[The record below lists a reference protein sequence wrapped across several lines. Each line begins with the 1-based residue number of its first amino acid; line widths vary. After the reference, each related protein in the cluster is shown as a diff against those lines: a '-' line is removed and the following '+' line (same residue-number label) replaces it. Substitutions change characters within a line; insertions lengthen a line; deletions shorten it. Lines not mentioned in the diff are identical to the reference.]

1 VEHAAVR
8 SQATG
13 PGVAATKSGPASSG
27 CVRQRDALMRASRFA
42 RMTISCTA
50 AERKLDRRSAIAG
63 STPNDG
69 VDDNIRGFKIDS
81 IQSSAKA
88 IVGRIVGRSQGFG
101 SELGEPR
108 FLSNPPL
115 QQPNATPCA
124 RTLTRAATPRASPV
138 APRGRATL
146 ERDLGVRC

>member
-1 VEHAAVR
+1 
-8 SQATG
+8 
-13 PGVAATKSGPASSG
+13 
-27 CVRQRDALMRASRFA
+27 MRASRFA